1 MKNKNEKTPISLK
14 IGLGIFILIVLVSLF
29 ANFLAP
35 YDPFTQIPEIRLS
48 KPSSANLFGTDQ
60 YGRDILSRV
69 IYGGRRTLAASL
81 TALALTLIIGIF
93 IGMISG
99 FYGGLIDVFFMRLV
113 DILSSFPFIVIAM
126 LITSLFGGGF
136 IQLLITII
144 SIKWIPFA
152 KLTRSITL
160 SSKNN
165 TSIASATLLGAKKST
180 IIVKELCPVVI
191 MPNLT
196 LATFEL
202 GNMILS
208 ISALSF
214 FGLGVKPP
222 IPEWG
227 SMLSDAKAY
236 FFQTP
241 HIIFGPIIFIFLT
254 VFSLNLIGESLREIK
269 YPYDMPYI

>member
-1 MKNKNEKTPISLK
+1 
-14 IGLGIFILIVLVSLF
+14 
-29 ANFLAP
+29 
-35 YDPFTQIPEIRLS
+35 
-48 KPSSANLFGTDQ
+48 
-60 YGRDILSRV
+60 
-69 IYGGRRTLAASL
+69 
-81 TALALTLIIGIF
+81 
-93 IGMISG
+93 
-99 FYGGLIDVFFMRLV
+99 MRLV

-126 LITSLFGGGF
+126 LIISLVGRGF

-160 SSKNN
+160 STKNN
-165 TSIASATLLGAKKST
+165 TSIASATLLGAKNST

-214 FGLGVKPP
+214 FGLGAKPP

-236 FFQTP
+236 FFQTL
-241 HIIFGPIIFIFLT
+241 HIIFDPIIFIFLT